1 MSKKSFGTGITRL
14 LFGLGKKEM
23 KVIPY
28 NEMSSEQFEQ
38 LDRFLGKVGFAA
50 ATDTLSLTKR
60 QSEYIFNQ
68 IKQLDLYRKNMMRD
82 PDLIKAD
89 KMTKIDPEFK
99 GFTPKVIEG
108 GKGKTKPGSKIDYGK
123 MSEFLGVKLR
133 GDETF
138 DELLE
143 IEKRMKNKDPEKFAG
158 GGLVNLIAKLRA
170 KFGKKAITTADKIDL
185 PAKSKL
191 KNQFKAFEE
200 RNRKLTEDELD
211 ELYEEFDEAVPY
223 PMETVA
229 DRDRFLKSVQDE
241 KDYMFQQYKAGRLDP
256 KPGEEGR
263 KKFLQ
268 KKMEEM
274 EMSGDTKLMTQD
286 EIDELMMLQTEEL
299 APQMTERMNLK
310 IKYPGITDDLI
321 QKIMIDDNPQR
332 KAEVLATL
340 DEAFKMMDKG
350 MSPDEIL
357 NAVKNTPRTKQA
369 DGGLATMFRPK
380 LKDGGPPNPGRRNFM
395 KVMAGLAS
403 LPFVGKLFK
412 GAKVAKTVV
421 PLKNTTT
428 AMPAWFPNFVDK
440 MVTKNVGNKIDADVM
455 LFKDKDLPGV
465 ELRKYDDGRIQ
476 VEGKNAYNEEYY
488 IDYEPPG
495 YEVVDETTGRAVKKP
510 GDFVA
515 TDTEYR
521 MISPED
527 YDVDGVNVDKIDD
540 ILGGNSTQLEGYAKG
555 TGEVKYTTGQKRID
569 EADARGASKDESLR
583 ADINDP
589 YGDVDPTDFADDY
602 AKGGLA
608 TMFRKK

>member
-1 MSKKSFGTGITRL
+1 MSKKAAGTGIMRL

-28 NEMSSEQFEQ
+28 NQMTSEQFEQ
-38 LDRFLGKVGFAA
+38 LDRFLGKVGFAVA
-50 ATDTLSLTKR
+50 GDSLTLTKK
-60 QSEYIFNQ
+60 QGEYVLNQ
-68 IKQLDLYRKNMMRD
+68 IRQLDLYRKNMMKD
-82 PDLIKAD
+82 PDLVKVD
-89 KMTKIDPEFK
+89 KMKKIDPEFK
-99 GFTPKVIEG
+99 GFEPKVIEG
-108 GKGKTKPGSKIDYGK
+108 GKGKTKPGSKIDYDK

-143 IEKRMKNKDPEKFAG
+143 IEKRMKNKDPEGFA
-158 GGLVNLIAKLRA
+158 
-170 KFGKKAITTADKIDL
+170 F
-185 PAKSKL
+185 
-191 KNQFKAFEE
+191 
-200 RNRKLTEDELD
+200 
-211 ELYEEFDEAVPY
+211 
-223 PMETVA
+223 
-229 DRDRFLKSVQDE
+229 
-241 KDYMFQQYKAGRLDP
+241 
-256 KPGEEGR
+256 
-263 KKFLQ
+263 
-268 KKMEEM
+268 
-274 EMSGDTKLMTQD
+274 
-286 EIDELMMLQTEEL
+286 
-299 APQMTERMNLK
+299 
-310 IKYPGITDDLI
+310 
-321 QKIMIDDNPQR
+321 
-332 KAEVLATL
+332 
-340 DEAFKMMDKG
+340 
-350 MSPDEIL
+350 
-357 NAVKNTPRTKQA
+357 
-369 DGGLATMFRPK
+369 GGLATMFRPK

-428 AMPAWFPNFVDK
+428 TMPAWFPNFVDK
-440 MVTKNVGNKIDADVM
+440 MVNKNVGNKIDADVM

-495 YEVVDETTGRAVKKP
+495 YEVVDETTGKAVKKP

-521 MISPED
+521 MVSPED
-527 YDVDGVNVDKIDD
+527 YDIDGVNVDEIDD
-540 ILGGNSTQLEGYAKG
+540 ILGGSSTNLEGYAKG
-555 TGEVKYTTGQKRID
+555 TGEVKYTPGQRRID

-589 YGDVDPTDFADDY
+589 YEGMDPTDFGDPEDY